1 MGRGHVMWAPCQSG
15 DVAPRW
21 LAAPGSW
28 FCRAC
33 RRGWSL
39 KNLTSGFQPST
50 ARGEPCA
57 LLGAHPN
64 PAPGALSSQSHRK
77 PLCPPG
83 KGEEGPAR
91 RGGQL
96 LPRACKIHDKD
107 NISIGNMSPAVS
119 DLRPPAHLPP
129 TPSPP
134 VYGVTGQHMA
144 AFGVRARHGPG
155 LGEWRPQSLPGHPL
169 GCLVWNLH
177 WESWSMPCPDLGL

>member
-1 MGRGHVMWAPCQSG
+1 MASC
-15 DVAPRW
+15 PRK
-21 LAAPGSW
+21 LALQGLQEGPVPQDLDLRLPA
-28 FCRAC
+28 
-33 RRGWSL
+33 L
-39 KNLTSGFQPST
+39 T

-77 PLCPPG
+77 PLCPPV

-107 NISIGNMSPAVS
+107 NISIRNMSPAVS

-129 TPSPP
+129 NPHCLSAGSWGNTWLPS
-134 VYGVTGQHMA
+134 GSRLDM
-144 AFGVRARHGPG
+144 GPG
-155 LGEWRPQSLPGHPL
+155 EGSGDPRLSLATPWAASSGTCS
-169 GCLVWNLH
+169 GKVGQCLVQILACD
-177 WESWSMPCPDLGL
+177 PGCV